1 MSDKDLIKLPYVI
14 IRTINAGVH
23 AGFLKEH
30 KGMEVTLLESRR
42 LWQWKGAMSLSE
54 IAMEGLEY
62 PNECKFAVAVDE
74 IILTQAIEII
84 RCNTLGQL
92 AIMGVKK
99 WKK

>member
-1 MSDKDLIKLPYVI
+1 MNEEELKKYPYVI

-23 AGFLKEH
+23 AGYLKEY

-42 LWQWKGAMSLSE
+42 LWKWKGAMTLSE

-62 PNECKFAVAVDE
+62 PNECKFSIEVNE

-84 RCNTLGQL
+84 KCNQIGQL
-92 AIMGVKK
+92 SIMGVKK
-99 WKK
+99 WK